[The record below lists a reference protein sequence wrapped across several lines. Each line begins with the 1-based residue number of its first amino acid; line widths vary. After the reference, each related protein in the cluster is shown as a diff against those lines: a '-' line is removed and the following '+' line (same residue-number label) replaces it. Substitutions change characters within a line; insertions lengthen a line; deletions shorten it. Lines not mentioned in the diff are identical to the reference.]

1 MEARDIVKWPKI
13 SLLLTGENEKIRS
26 NREGKQYTDKI
37 QPLLDMIQEWIDAK
51 GTPSWAKVEVDEEA
65 KVVDIKIDKI
75 KPADIEAYEIAD
87 QIPVGRVAVQ
97 GQRGLYRFNN
107 EFYTKKVVEGKLNI
121 RKYRRLED
129 VIAYLDSLK
138 KE

>member
-1 MEARDIVKWPKI
+1 MEAHDLLSWPKVSI
-13 SLLLTGENEKIRS
+13 VITGSNDKIRS
-26 NREGKQYTDKI
+26 NRSSKKYDDKI

-51 GTPSWAKVEVDEEA
+51 GEPSWAKVEVDGEA

-75 KPADIEAYEIAD
+75 KPADIEAYDVVD

-97 GQRGLYRFNN
+97 GQRGLYKFDGH
-107 EFYTKKVVEGKLNI
+107 FYTNKVVEGKLQI
-121 RKYRRLED
+121 RKYKRLDD